1 MVPGD
6 AKYFIFVIFIPAV
19 FPDSYTILLEND
31 TACRRNDYHPTLLKV
46 GVDDI
51 VLHEQLV
58 MMWPGNVVEP
68 LNNNYSLPTRSLFGA
83 CSGILIRPSGRFVQR
98 TLTEGMVSFWL
109 LRAEATLTCS
119 RNIRVLNNYFIKI
132 DQWMEPHP
140 WTGGPWISGGTT
152 SHDQESTHPI
162 IYNAVPDKS
171 LQLNCSDGKQVVAAH
186 ISGYVRRVKVTW
198 NLRGALAA
206 SQSPSASLENSS
218 TAENLQGPQQPPEL
232 LSPELSVRI
241 RITSRMLF
249 HGNFS
254 SERQRVLCEFFSGFW
269 CDSLIP
275 SGTSPSTMRQAAR
288 SDKSELDQDACV
300 PATMRCD
307 NLPDCNPHQTSLSAD
322 EINCEVFTGNYSFNR
337 SDRLG
342 NSTVLERWTSRL
354 PWLVLAPVP
363 LVLICALVRI
373 CSQKRQLDLTEVG
386 DFSRFQPNGTGDH
399 QERSQS
405 LPVNRPIRGKFAD
418 GQRLLRRKRRGL
430 QLDAFES
437 GNTLASVAEVDELD
451 VDSRSRTSS
460 ILLKEKGEESFNSML
475 SNGSPRSNGAL
486 GAVDYQMEVTV
497 PSSEIK
503 STLPFLHHSI
513 QSLPIDRNRPNRRT
527 NKYADKTRRYL
538 CWSAILDPVS
548 SSSSSQSACEGSSGS
563 VCSHCGS
570 VSGQPL
576 GRSRSCDDILMEDK
590 QTYVEDGGGME
601 LQPLVSLVGEKSGD
615 EGRRRQDANV
625 LETTNFDNTGCAAL
639 KDHENCGEFGDL
651 EYCFHHERHRNSLHD
666 PLHDFTETSNSGGTV
681 LSNLPCA
688 RMVTVVA
695 TVSGPMEPANYPSP
709 TTGGNAS
716 SNKTREIRS
725 LTHDQ
730 PNSSPVGTSKSILRQ
745 TKSD

>member
-1 MVPGD
+1 
-6 AKYFIFVIFIPAV
+6 
-19 FPDSYTILLEND
+19 TILLEND
-31 TACRRNDYHPTLLKV
+31 PACRRNDYHPTLLKV

-58 MMWPGNVVEP
+58 MMWPGNAVEP
-68 LNNNYSLPTRSLFGA
+68 LNSNYSLPTRSLFGA

-98 TLTEGMVSFWL
+98 TLAEGMVSFWL

-119 RNIRVLNNYFIKI
+119 RDIRVLNNYSIKI

-140 WTGGPWISGGTT
+140 WAGGPWISGGST

-198 NLRGALAA
+198 NLRGALVA
-206 SQSPSASLENSS
+206 SHSPSESVENGS
-218 TAENLQGPQQPPEL
+218 TAEDLQGPQQPPEL
-232 LSPELSVRI
+232 LSPELNVRI

-254 SERQRVLCEFFSGFW
+254 SERKRVLCEFFSGFW
-269 CDSLIP
+269 CDSLTP
-275 SGTSPSTMRQAAR
+275 SGTSPSAVRQAAR
-288 SDKSELDQDACV
+288 SDRSAVDQDACV

-307 NLPDCNPHQTSLSAD
+307 SLPDCNPHQTSVSAD
-322 EINCEVFTGNYSFNR
+322 EINCEAFTGNYSFNR
-337 SDRLG
+337 SDRLA

-373 CSQKRQLDLTEVG
+373 CSQKRQLDLTEVA

-399 QERSQS
+399 QERSHS
-405 LPVNRPIRGKFAD
+405 LPVNRPIRGKLAD

-437 GNTLASVAEVDELD
+437 GNTLASVAEVDEID
-451 VDSRSRTSS
+451 VDSHSRTSS

-475 SNGSPRSNGAL
+475 SNGSPRSNGGL
-486 GAVDYQMEVTV
+486 GAVDYHVEVTA
-497 PSSEIK
+497 PTSEIR

-513 QSLPIDRNRPNRRT
+513 HSLPIDRNRPNRRA
-527 NKYADKTRRYL
+527 NKCADKTRRYL

-548 SSSSSQSACEGSSGS
+548 SSSSSQSAREGSSGS

-590 QTYVEDGGGME
+590 QTYMEDGGGME

-615 EGRRRQDANV
+615 EGRRRQDANS
-625 LETTNFDNTGCAAL
+625 LETTNFDNTGCATL
-639 KDHENCGEFGDL
+639 EDRGEVD
-651 EYCFHHERHRNSLHD
+651 EYCFHHERHRGGLHHDALHD
-666 PLHDFTETSNSGGTV
+666 LTETSNSGETV
-681 LSNLPCA
+681 ISNLPCA

-695 TVSGPMEPANYPSP
+695 TVPGPMEPANYPSP
-709 TTGGNAS
+709 TTSDDAS
-716 SNKTREIRS
+716 SNETREIRS
-725 LTHDQ
+725 PSQDQ
-730 PNSSPVGTSKSILRQ
+730 PPSSPVGTSNSILRQ
-745 TKSD
+745 NKSD